1 MREPTPDEA
10 APAGQP
16 ADPPTHPPAEPTLR
30 VARPPLPGR
39 AVRAD
44 LAAGHLATP
53 PVHHDE
59 PTVTLDSAPPVTPQ
73 RTLEFG
79 TPEPVR
85 VTVGPRARPRRR
97 YRTWPW
103 VLAVV
108 VALLVLGA
116 VLVVMVLNG
125 ATVDPDVDLVGSGQP
140 APQIDSPAPSPG
152 R

>member
-1 MREPTPDEA
+1 MNEPTPDDA
-10 APAGQP
+10 AR
-16 ADPPTHPPAEPTLR
+16 ADPPAEPTLR

-44 LAAGHLATP
+44 LAAGKLTTP
-53 PVHHDE
+53 PVHHDD
-59 PTVTLDSAPPVTPQ
+59 PTVALDAPPPVTPH

-79 TPEPVR
+79 TPTPVR
-85 VTVGPRARPRRR
+85 VTVGPRPRRRRR

-103 VLAVV
+103 ILAVV

-125 ATVDPDVDLVGSGQP
+125 ATVDPDVDLVGSGRP
-140 APQIDSPAPSPG
+140 AQEIASSG
-152 R
+152 SRGG

>member
-1 MREPTPDEA
+1 MSEPTPGGA
-10 APAGQP
+10 APA
-16 ADPPTHPPAEPTLR
+16 DPPAEPTLR

-44 LAAGHLATP
+44 LAAGNLATP
-53 PVHHDE
+53 PVHHDD
-59 PTVTLDSAPPVTPQ
+59 PTVTLDGPPPVTPQ

-79 TPEPVR
+79 TPAPVR
-85 VTVGPRARPRRR
+85 VTVGPRPRRRRR

-103 VLAVV
+103 ILAVV

-116 VLVVMVLNG
+116 VLVVMLLNG
-125 ATVDPDVDLVGSGQP
+125 ATVDGDVDLIGSGQP
-140 APQIDSPAPSPG
+140 AHGFASLSPLG